1 MDEIAAA
8 PAVDAPDL
16 AITPPEDATPPA
28 PENPYKGTKHKFK
41 ANGKE
46 IEVDYDDLLSKASL
60 AEGANQKFQEAK
72 VMRKEL
78 EDKLGRLSNAEADN
92 LDEIIETLGID
103 KVLKIANTISEKELY
118 WNQLSEEEREDLL
131 YRQKADAAL
140 NELEALKGKERQAAQ
155 QQAQIEAYNVI
166 NDEIG
171 EALALAKAEG
181 VPLADLPE
189 IAEGIVDEMLAFL
202 EFMEREEKEG
212 RKLTSPPPSA
222 KDVVKKL
229 QSKYEERSGTYL
241 KKLNAKQL
249 KSMLSPEQLADLRK
263 EEIDGLYGS
272 NSPRRTSQQ
281 ADEVIKPFSNQDENQ
296 SKPRKS
302 DDWFKQMD
310 KKLGVR
316 K

>member
-1 MDEIAAA
+1 MDEIAAT
-8 PAVDAPDL
+8 PVVDAPDL
-16 AITPPEDATPPA
+16 AITPTEDAPAPA

-72 VMRKEL
+72 AMRKEL
-78 EDKLGRLSNAEADN
+78 EEKLGRLSNAEADN

-229 QSKYEERSGTYL
+229 QGKYEERSSTYL

-263 EEIDGLYGS
+263 EEIDSLYGS